1 MSGGDIARIQSP
13 LPVESGFVASRATFL
28 AARGG
33 RALSPEEAADLLFL
47 DGMAAFEQAVTA
59 SDGSEDSEPDPTLLQ
74 QSLAHLADAAK
85 AFHEQQ
91 RAVDEAYT
99 HFRMARGLQRVMR
112 RAEAYRE
119 AAEHYRKGLEL
130 LDTVAHPELAF
141 EAYLNLGKV
150 LHKLASALV
159 GEPREVEL
167 RRALAVLQAAEFLA
181 SGLSDPFWTALQKQ
195 VTALALGKRFRPHR
209 DENLLDAIALAE
221 EALPFFRKAPDRAPI
236 EYGALLVHVGNS
248 WLKVARDRQGAL
260 EYARAAFREG
270 ASAVDPG
277 QFPRL
282 HRVLAG
288 NLTMTEALI
297 AQGNFDLPEKE
308 MVGRFDAEIQA
319 NLKAS
324 RLSEALQTGWAFL
337 RWAWS
342 LSLAPNVHV
351 GAAHKI
357 LGNLYFRRGDIEN
370 SEMHLYSSLTVL
382 AAVLAPAHP
391 WFPMVGEAKQDLAK
405 LFQATQRP
413 DIATPAIAQVA
424 RAVSI
429 AHDVCRRGAERIQTD
444 PAAALTDFQEA
455 LRLFPCSPDALFYR
469 GVVHM
474 QSGDF
479 SAALADFDASLLFR
493 PRNIPALGN
502 RFTMRLRLGDR
513 EGALAD
519 CDAILELDA
528 SHDGAILNRAELKAQ
543 KADWDGAIAD
553 YGKLLDLHPDA
564 AEFLVRRAAAREK
577 KDDLEGAVEDLE
589 HALATV
595 QEPEDKKALAEK
607 IAALRA
613 QH

>member
-1 MSGGDIARIQSP
+1 MSGGDTASIQSP
-13 LPVESGFVASRATFL
+13 LPVESGFAATRVELL

-47 DGMAAFEQAVTA
+47 DGMVAFEQAIAA

-74 QSLAHLADAAK
+74 QSLAHLAGAAN

-91 RAVDEAYT
+91 RMVDEAYA
-99 HFRMARGLQRVMR
+99 HFRMARGLQRGIR
-112 RAEAYRE
+112 RVEAYRE
-119 AAEHYRKGLEL
+119 AAEHYRTGLEL
-130 LDTVAHPELAF
+130 LDTMAHPELAF
-141 EAYLNLGKV
+141 EAYLSLGKI
-150 LHKLASALV
+150 LYELGSALV

-181 SGLSDPFWTALQKQ
+181 SVLHDQSRIARQKQ
-195 VTALALGKRFRPHR
+195 VGALAIGERFRPDR

-221 EALPFFRKAPDRAPI
+221 EALPFFRQALDRAPI
-236 EYGALLVHVGNS
+236 EYGTLLVHVGNS
-248 WLKVARDRQGAL
+248 WLKVDRERQDAL
-260 EYARAAFREG
+260 NHARAAFREG
-270 ASAVDPG
+270 ANAVDPSR
-277 QFPRL
+277 FPRL

-288 NLTMTEALI
+288 NLAMTEALI
-297 AQGNFDLPEKE
+297 AEGNFDLPEQE
-308 MVGRFDAEIQA
+308 IVGRFDAEIQSSLEV
-319 NLKAS
+319 N
-324 RLSEALQTGWAFL
+324 RLSEALQKGWAFL

-357 LGNLYFRRGDIEN
+357 LGNLYFRQDNAE
-370 SEMHLYSSLTVL
+370 SAEMHFYSSLAVL

-391 WFPMVGEAKQDLAK
+391 WFSMVDQARQDLAK
-405 LFQATQRP
+405 FFEATRRS
-413 DIATPAIAQVA
+413 DIAAPAIAQA
-424 RAVSI
+424 ERAVSL
-429 AHDVCRRGAERIQTD
+429 AQDLCRRGAEQIQAD

-479 SAALADFDASLLFR
+479 PAALADFDASLLFR
-493 PRNIPALGN
+493 PQYIPALGN
-502 RFTMRLRLGDR
+502 RFTMRLQLGDR

-519 CDAILELDA
+519 CDAILDLDA
-528 SHDGAILNRAELKAQ
+528 AHDGALLNRAELKAQ

-564 AEFLVRRAAAREK
+564 AEFLVHRAAAKEK
-577 KDDLEGAVEDLE
+577 KGDLQGAVEDLE
-589 HALATV
+589 KALAAV
-595 QEPEDKKALAEK
+595 QEPEDKTALADTITE
-607 IAALRA
+607 LRA
-613 QH
+613 RL